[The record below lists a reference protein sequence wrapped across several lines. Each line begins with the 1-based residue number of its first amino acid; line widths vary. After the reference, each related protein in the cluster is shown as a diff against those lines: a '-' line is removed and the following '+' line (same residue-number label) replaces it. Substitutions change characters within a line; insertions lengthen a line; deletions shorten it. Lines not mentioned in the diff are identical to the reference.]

1 VEGIFVAQSLVLQV
15 LGLAALGLEVWALV
29 EAVRFR
35 KDSYPAAGK
44 QTKVLWVVILSVA
57 TAIGFLY
64 FRNPIGS
71 ILSILSVAAAGV
83 FMAGVRP
90 ALRSLQGRG
99 RGPGGSSG
107 GPYGGW

>member
-1 VEGIFVAQSLVLQV
+1 MGIVVVQSLVLQV
-15 LGLAALGLEVWALV
+15 LGLAALALEVWALV

-35 KDSYPAAGK
+35 KESYPAAGK
-44 QTKVLWVVILSVA
+44 QTKVLWVTILAVASALGFVYFRSPLALLSVM
-57 TAIGFLY
+57 
-64 FRNPIGS
+64 
-71 ILSILSVAAAGV
+71 SVAAAGA

-99 RGPGGSSG
+99 GRGPSS